1 MSYKHHTKYR
11 FYIQKYPQGDTTF
24 PMLDLEEHFNCYYKS
39 FSGNKPTKVVN
50 VYEEKFAEKSGSNL
64 WVPDVADIAYDTSDI
79 TLTLVWKSNE
89 EYAVLEDE
97 QAFFYYVTA
106 QKLEYHDTFRPDR
119 YWQLCLIDAPDD
131 GEELLHGG
139 LQYRV
144 VKYKF
149 RNFGGKFYPTSQI

>member
-11 FYIQKYPQGDTTF
+11 FYIHKYPQGSTTF
-24 PMLDLEEHFNCYYKS
+24 PVIDLEEHFNCYYKS
-39 FSGNKPTKVVN
+39 FSGNKPTKAMN

-64 WVPDVADIAYDTSDI
+64 WVPSVDDIAYDTSDI
-79 TLTLVWKSNE
+79 TLTLVWKSNA

-97 QAFFYYVTA
+97 QAFFDYVTA
-106 QKLEYHDTFRPDR
+106 QKIEYHDTFRPDR
-119 YWQLCLIDAPDD
+119 YWQLCLIDAPEVSD
-131 GEELLHGG
+131 EILHGKQ
-139 LQYRV
+139 QYRV